1 MHAVLLLRVVAVSLA
16 LLLASCTAT
25 ASSQVATYTV
35 SSTSSSFPHHW
46 EECVGS
52 GHATLTLRADW
63 RAHLTRARHDLGVK
77 RTRFH
82 GLFDDDFSMS
92 LGAGSGDGDPA
103 DDFKHDSSD
112 SYVNLDNLIDFY
124 DSLGM
129 DSPLFE
135 LSFMP
140 AWLST
145 NTSHT
150 VTHYKGITSPPK
162 NVRKPRPTE
171 ILWPFRDPYV
181 FTCWRGACPSV
192 LQVGPAD

>member
-1 MHAVLLLRVVAVSLA
+1 MHAYFVVLATLVPSAVAVSQ
-16 LLLASCTAT
+16 T
-25 ASSQVATYTV
+25 ASYTV
-35 SSTSSSFPHHW
+35 GSTSSSFPHHW

-52 GHATLTLRADW
+52 GHASLTLRADW
-63 RAHLTRARHDLGVK
+63 RAHLTRARRDLGVK

-92 LGAGSGDGDPA
+92 LGAGTGDGDPA
-103 DDFKHDSSD
+103 DDFKHDASD
-112 SYVNLDNLIDFY
+112 SYVNLDSLIDFY

-145 NTSHT
+145 NTSRT
-150 VTHYKGITSPPK
+150 VTHYKGITSPPN
-162 NVRKPRPTE
+162 NVRNARLVHARAPT
-171 ILWPFRDPYV
+171 L
-181 FTCWRGACPSV
+181 TCTHGFVCST
-192 LQVGPAD
+192 QCGGS